1 MVAAAHTTRMP
12 LTGMIRSASATVRAL
27 LAMVLS
33 MAGYANEQWAPDVD
47 ADAHPVRRAAQVGT
61 VISVVIIGVVALIG
75 ILIFAQVSDA
85 LPTIDNTELSNAQTG
100 VTDGFAGAMELIPV
114 VLLVLVAALVIGV
127 VQRMRQTGA

>member
-1 MVAAAHTTRMP
+1 MA
-12 LTGMIRSASATVRAL
+12 LTAMLSGVPAKIRAM
-27 LAMVLS
+27 LAMVLA
-33 MAGYANEQWAPDVD
+33 MAGVAADKWAPEVD
-47 ADAHPVRRAAQVGT
+47 PDAGPVRRAAQVGT

-85 LPTIDNTELSNAQTG
+85 LPTISNTELQNAQTG

-127 VQRMRQTGA
+127 VQRMRMSG

>member
-1 MVAAAHTTRMP
+1 MA
-12 LTGMIRSASATVRAL
+12 LTAMLSSVPAKFRAL
-27 LAMVLS
+27 VAMVLT
-33 MAGYANEQWAPDVD
+33 MAGVAEDNWAPEVD
-47 ADAHPVRRAAQVGT
+47 PDAGPVRRAAQVGT

-127 VQRMRQTGA
+127 VQRMRGT

>member
-1 MVAAAHTTRMP
+1 MV
-12 LTGMIRSASATVRAL
+12 LTAMLSSVPAKFRAM
-27 LAMVLS
+27 LAMVLT
-33 MAGYANEQWAPDVD
+33 MAGVAEDNWAPEVD
-47 ADAHPVRRAAQVGT
+47 PDAHPVRRAAQVGT

-127 VQRMRQTGA
+127 VQRMRMSG

>member
-1 MVAAAHTTRMP
+1 MFDRLTSKLAAMAQ
-12 LTGMIRSASATVRAL
+12 LARSECAPEVDPD
-27 LAMVLS
+27 
-33 MAGYANEQWAPDVD
+33 AG
-47 ADAHPVRRAAQVGT
+47 PVRRAAQVGT

-127 VQRMRQTGA
+127 SRRGENPRRD